1 MRFILTVLIFCSLTM
16 PSHAL
21 TFKSDG
27 SIVQKDGTVVQ
38 ESTKEKYAKALAD
51 FRAGKEV
58 KGFPTA
64 RENKSIFGF
73 LGAETKTPK
82 GYFGND
88 IVENGAPLI
97 PLPGKIDMSD
107 PIASIANNLGMS
119 SKQFTAALVSSASD
133 DWLDQNEISQEVV
146 PIFEETVDTFL
157 EAEIQA
163 ETLAA
168 EGIFGINATGISP
181 ADIRDGKFDDLFS
194 DPDALLE
201 AAPVLIGA
209 PAEVQMAFQAR
220 AESVLAASK
229 GIDLSEFEAVTLD
242 LDNDDLAELAAA
254 AEQETQ
260 RLLGQGMNAVN
271 GTDLTV
277 EDVLAGK
284 LDDTI
289 GVSTAIVNA
298 SEEVYAAYESRMNRV
313 LAAQAGISLEEI
325 NFVNQAVLDAGVT
338 SAEEAGQVAAQ
349 AAAQFQNTQG
359 AAAIAQANAA
369 AQEAEN
375 LNNIAQELQAIA
387 EAEGTEEARKAAED
401 AARSAEVAAEAAQ
414 AAGEAAMAAAG
425 GAASRSAEEAA
436 WEAASNNAYEQAMSA
451 AMAAG
456 ATAEQAAQQAAE
468 AAAAAGQAAFEA
480 ASIAAGASAE
490 EAAQQAAAE
499 AAEQSALRDLEA
511 RLESGEISEAEF
523 QEAIQNVPPGAD

>member
-1 MRFILTVLIFCSLTM
+1 MRFLSTLVISCLLAA
-16 PSHAL
+16 PSYAL

-27 SIVQKDGTVVQ
+27 SIVQSDGTVVQ
-38 ESTKEKYAKALAD
+38 ESTKERYAQALSD
-51 FRAGKEV
+51 FRAGKDV

-64 RENKSIFGF
+64 RENTSIFGF
-73 LGAETKTPK
+73 LGAKTSTPK
-82 GYFGND
+82 GFFGND
-88 IVENGAPLI
+88 IVEQGAPLI
-97 PLPGKIDMSD
+97 PLPSNIDMAD

-133 DWLDQNEISQEVV
+133 DWLNENEISQEVV
-146 PIFEETVDTFL
+146 PIFEDTVDTFL
-157 EAEIQA
+157 EAEVRA

-168 EGIFGINATGISP
+168 EGILGINATGISP

-220 AESVLAASK
+220 AETVLAASK

-242 LDNDDLAELAAA
+242 LDDDDLAALSAA
-254 AEQETQ
+254 AEEETQ

-277 EDVLAGK
+277 DDVLNGA

-338 SAEEAGQVAAQ
+338 SAEEAG
-349 AAAQFQNTQG
+349 
-359 AAAIAQANAA
+359 
-369 AQEAEN
+369 
-375 LNNIAQELQAIA
+375 
-387 EAEGTEEARKAAED
+387 R
-401 AARSAEVAAEAAQ
+401 VAAEAATQ
-414 AAGEAAMAAAG
+414 
-425 GAASRSAEEAA
+425 
-436 WEAASNNAYEQAMSA
+436 
-451 AMAAG
+451 
-456 ATAEQAAQQAAE
+456 
-468 AAAAAGQAAFEA
+468 
-480 ASIAAGASAE
+480 
-490 EAAQQAAAE
+490 
-499 AAEQSALRDLEA
+499 
-511 RLESGEISEAEF
+511 F
-523 QEAIQNVPPGAD
+523 QNT

>member
-1 MRFILTVLIFCSLTM
+1 ML
-16 PSHAL
+16 
-21 TFKSDG
+21 
-27 SIVQKDGTVVQ
+27 
-38 ESTKEKYAKALAD
+38 
-51 FRAGKEV
+51 
-58 KGFPTA
+58 
-64 RENKSIFGF
+64 
-73 LGAETKTPK
+73 
-82 GYFGND
+82 
-88 IVENGAPLI
+88 
-97 PLPGKIDMSD
+97 
-107 PIASIANNLGMS
+107 
-119 SKQFTAALVSSASD
+119 
-133 DWLDQNEISQEVV
+133 
-146 PIFEETVDTFL
+146 
-157 EAEIQA
+157 
-163 ETLAA
+163 
-168 EGIFGINATGISP
+168 SP
-181 ADIRDGKFDDLFS
+181 
-194 DPDALLE
+194 P
-201 AAPVLIGA
+201 
-209 PAEVQMAFQAR
+209 
-220 AESVLAASK
+220 SVLAASK

-338 SAEEAGQVAAQ
+338 SAEEAGRVAAE
-349 AAAQFQNTQG
+349 AATQFQNTQG
-359 AAAIAQANAA
+359 AAAEANAA
-369 AQEAEN
+369 AHRAEN
-375 LNNIAQELQAIA
+375 LNNLAQELQAIA

-401 AARSAEVAAEAAQ
+401 AARSAEAAAEAAQ

-436 WEAASNNAYEQAMSA
+436 WEAASNNAYDQALSA

-456 ATAEQAAQQAAE
+456 ASAEQAAQQAAE

-511 RLESGEISEAEF
+511 KLESGEISEAEF

>member
-1 MRFILTVLIFCSLTM
+1 MRFVSALIISFMLM
-16 PSHAL
+16 APSYAL

-27 SIVQKDGTVVQ
+27 SIVQKDGTVVK
-38 ESTKEKYAKALAD
+38 ESAKDQYAKALSD
-51 FRAGKEV
+51 FRAGKKV
-58 KGFPTA
+58 SGFPTA
-64 RENKSIFGF
+64 RKNSGIFGF
-73 LGAETKTPK
+73 LGAETSAPK
-82 GYFGND
+82 GFFGND
-88 IVENGAPLI
+88 IVEEGAPLI
-97 PLPGKIDMSD
+97 PLPGRIDMAD
-107 PIASIANNLGMS
+107 PIASIANNLGMN

-133 DWLDQNEISQEVV
+133 DWLASNEISQEVV
-146 PIFEETVDTFL
+146 PVFEETVDTFL
-157 EAEIQA
+157 EAEVQA
-163 ETLAA
+163 EALTA
-168 EGIFGINATGISP
+168 EGLIGINATGISP
-181 ADIRDGKFDDLFS
+181 ADIRDGKFDDLLS
-194 DPDALLE
+194 NPEALLE

-209 PAEVQMAFQAR
+209 PADVQMAFQAR
-220 AESVLAASK
+220 AQSVLASAK

-242 LDNDDLAELAAA
+242 LDNEDLAELAAA

-277 EDVLAGK
+277 EDVLNGK

-325 NFVNQAVLDAGVT
+325 NFVNQAVLDAGVS
-338 SAEEAGQVAAQ
+338 SAEEAGRVAAE
-349 AAAQFQNTQG
+349 AATQFQNTQG

-369 AQEAEN
+369 AKEAEN
-375 LNNIAQELQAIA
+375 LNAIAEELQAIA
-387 EAEGTEEARKAAED
+387 EAEGTEEARLAAEQ

-414 AAGEAAMAAAG
+414 AAGEAAMVAAG

-436 WEAASNNAYEQAMSA
+436 WEAASQNAYDQAISA
-451 AMAAG
+451 ALAAG
-456 ATAEQAAQQAAE
+456 ASAEQAAQQAAE

-480 ASIAAGASAE
+480 ASRAAGASAE

-511 RLESGEISEAEF
+511 KLESGEISEAEF

>member
-1 MRFILTVLIFCSLTM
+1 MRFVTAFVISSLFLS
-16 PSHAL
+16 PSYAL

-27 SIVQKDGTVVQ
+27 SIVQNDGTVVK
-38 ESTKEKYAKALAD
+38 ESTKETYAKALAD
-51 FRAGKEV
+51 FRAGKKV
-58 KGFPTA
+58 TDFPTA
-64 RENKSIFGF
+64 RENNSIFGF
-73 LGAETKTPK
+73 LGAETSTPK

-97 PLPGKIDMSD
+97 PLPSQIDMAD

-119 SKQFTAALVSSASD
+119 TKQFTAALVSSASD
-133 DWLDQNEISQEVV
+133 NWLEENEIAQEVV
-146 PIFEETVDTFL
+146 PVFEETVDTFL
-157 EAEIQA
+157 GAEVQVEALSA
-163 ETLAA
+163 DGLVA
-168 EGIFGINATGISP
+168 INATGISP
-181 ADIRDGKFDDLFS
+181 ADIRDGKFDDLINN
-194 DPDALLE
+194 PDALLE

-209 PAEVQMAFQAR
+209 PPEVQMAFQTR
-220 AESVLAASK
+220 AESILASSK
-229 GIDLSEFEAVTLD
+229 GIDISAFEAVTIELD
-242 LDNDDLAELAAA
+242 DDDVAELAAA

-277 EDVLAGK
+277 EDVLNGK

-298 SEEVYAAYESRMNRV
+298 SEDVYAAYESRMNRV

-325 NFVNQAVLDAGVT
+325 NFVNQAVQNAGVN
-338 SAEEAGQVAAQ
+338 SAEEAGRVAAE
-349 AAAQFQNTQG
+349 AATQFQNTQG

-387 EAEGTEEARKAAED
+387 EKEGTDEARLAAEQ
-401 AARSAEVAAEAAQ
+401 AARSAEVASQAAQ

-436 WEAASNNAYEQAMSA
+436 WEAASQNAYEQAISA
-451 AMAAG
+451 ALAAG
-456 ATAEQAAQQAAE
+456 ASAEQAAQQAAE

-480 ASIAAGASAE
+480 ASRAAGASAE

-511 RLESGEISEAEF
+511 KLESGEISEAEF